1 MDTLTKDSLLSLIN
15 QSLSGREISNILN
28 CSWTKIRYFAYK
40 NNIDLSTV
48 EYNKKYNVLTKEN
61 YDEIVDLYNN
71 QAISLTKIADMY
83 HMDRKQLS
91 RDLKERGIV
100 IRKDGKKPIDSHFFD
115 NIDTKEK
122 AYWLGFL
129 YADGYVQ
136 TNNRKNVLE
145 IGLQERDSEH
155 LYKFRSA
162 IKSKHSISVKTVN
175 LLNAPNNELTVHKE
189 VKISFH
195 DTQICNKLI
204 EHGCVPNKRF
214 ILSFPNDIFIDLMSH
229 FIRGHFDG
237 DGCIYK
243 VNETNRYCISIV
255 SALKNFVDDYYNFFK
270 NNLNIIFL
278 IESKKTKNGHLYS
291 LRLNKQSEVKK
302 FLSYIYNNSTE
313 DIRLTRKYEKAKN
326 LL

>member
-61 YDEIVDLYNN
+61 YNEIVDLYNN
-71 QAISLTKIADMY
+71 QAISLTKTADMY

-100 IRKDGKKPIDSHFFD
+100 IRKDGKKPID
-115 NIDTKEK
+115 
-122 AYWLGFL
+122 
-129 YADGYVQ
+129 
-136 TNNRKNVLE
+136 
-145 IGLQERDSEH
+145 
-155 LYKFRSA
+155 
-162 IKSKHSISVKTVN
+162 
-175 LLNAPNNELTVHKE
+175 
-189 VKISFH
+189 
-195 DTQICNKLI
+195 
-204 EHGCVPNKRF
+204 
-214 ILSFPNDIFIDLMSH
+214 
-229 FIRGHFDG
+229 G

-255 SALKNFVDDYYNFFK
+255 SASKNFVDDYYNFFK

>member
-1 MDTLTKDSLLSLIN
+1 MLTKDSLLSLIN
-15 QSLSGREISNILN
+15 QSLSGKEISDKLN
-28 CSWTKIRYFAYK
+28 CSWTEIRYFAQK

-48 EYNKKYNVLTKEN
+48 EYHKKYNVLTEEN

-71 QAISLTKIADMY
+71 QAISLTQIANKY

-91 RDLKERGIV
+91 KDLKKRGIT

-115 NIDTKEK
+115 DIDTKEK

-136 TNNRKNVLE
+136 ANNRGNVLE
-145 IGLQERDSEH
+145 IGLQEKDIEH

-175 LLNAPNNELTVHKE
+175 LINTNNDELTTHKE
-189 VKISFH
+189 VRISFH

-204 EHGCVPNKRF
+204 EHGCVPNKSF
-214 ILSFPNDIFIDLMSH
+214 ILSFPENIPDNLMSH

-237 DGCIYK
+237 DGCIYR
-243 VNETNRYCISIV
+243 VNETSRYCISIV
-255 SALKNFVDDYYNFFK
+255 SASENFVKDYYNFFK
-270 NNLNIIFL
+270 DNLNIIFL
-278 IESKKTKNGHLYS
+278 IESRKTKNGYLYN
-291 LRLNKQSEVKK
+291 LRLNKQSEVKN
-302 FLSYIYNNSTE
+302 FISYIYNNSTE